1 MWEPLPLCL
10 LSGLL
15 ATGSALLCEVCESK
29 EESCFCPLQ
38 LFAPLEGTC
47 LIGVAGFSVGANSF
61 SYMAKSC
68 LAPESCEPSPFTVTY
83 QHNITVR
90 VNITCCDTDGCNAG
104 VIPVPA
110 VSLVPNGR
118 QCPSC
123 YFVGADRCEDME
135 PLPCTGA
142 KDHCVEFAGTLT
154 MGDIT
159 MTKAAAGCGSPGGC
173 IKRVGVKKY
182 IQILV
187 DMLSWAECY
196 PAPRAGGEL

>member
-10 LSGLL
+10 LSSLL

-68 LAPESCEPSPFTVTY
+68 LAPKSCEPSPFTVTY

-110 VSLVPNGR
+110 VSLVPSGWHDATSWGQIAAR
-118 QCPSC
+118 TWSLYPALDPRIIVLSS
-123 YFVGADRCEDME
+123 
-135 PLPCTGA
+135 PC
-142 KDHCVEFAGTLT
+142 
-154 MGDIT
+154 DIT

-182 IQILV
+182 IQSLV
-187 DMLSWAECY
+187 DMLSWANCY